1 MLRGATRL
9 YATSPSSRAGA
20 RGGRGTRAGD
30 GRDPADPRRHGR
42 SSRARERERL
52 ERPTVVFVG
61 RADDPRKNVAS
72 FSQAWPLVRSQ
83 RPERPLR
90 LVGRAPAGPLPAGVE
105 AAGEVASVAEELRRA
120 SLFVLP
126 SLQEGFGIVVAEALA
141 SGSPVVVTPCGGP
154 EELVRASG
162 GGTVLADFE
171 PGTLAEALVAALA
184 DPHAWRSNAR
194 AAAPTSRRTTR
205 RHASAPSSQPR
216 SRSSTVPDVAVVIGN
231 YRGEH
236 LLPDCLAS
244 LAAQTLAPDEVLV
257 VDGASPDRSVEV
269 AESLGAR
276 VLRRENRGLGHL
288 YNEGAGAT
296 AAELVLLLN
305 NDVALDNRCLELLAA
320 ALAADS
326 SLFAADPRQVD
337 WEGERDVKARTT
349 LARGRL
355 LREYI
360 PSLHLD
366 DNVPSSK
373 TVPTV
378 SAHGA
383 AMLVRRELLLELG
396 GFDETFF
403 MEWEDLDL
411 CWRAWLRGYGS
422 VYVPDAWLRH
432 RVGGATSR
440 AS

>member
-1 MLRGATRL
+1 M
-9 YATSPSSRAGA
+9 
-20 RGGRGTRAGD
+20 
-30 GRDPADPRRHGR
+30 
-42 SSRARERERL
+42 
-52 ERPTVVFVG
+52 
-61 RADDPRKNVAS
+61 
-72 FSQAWPLVRSQ
+72 
-83 RPERPLR
+83 
-90 LVGRAPAGPLPAGVE
+90 
-105 AAGEVASVAEELRRA
+105 
-120 SLFVLP
+120 
-126 SLQEGFGIVVAEALA
+126 
-141 SGSPVVVTPCGGP
+141 
-154 EELVRASG
+154 
-162 GGTVLADFE
+162 
-171 PGTLAEALVAALA
+171 
-184 DPHAWRSNAR
+184 
-194 AAAPTSRRTTR
+194 
-205 RHASAPSSQPR
+205 
-216 SRSSTVPDVAVVIGN
+216 PDVAVVIGN

-236 LLPDCLAS
+236 LLPNCLAS
-244 LAAQTLAPDEVLV
+244 LAAQTLAPGEVLV

-269 AESLGAR
+269 AESLGAH

-296 AAELVLLLN
+296 AAELVLLVN
-305 NDVALDNRCLELLAA
+305 NDVALDSRCLELLAA
-320 ALAADS
+320 ALAADG

-337 WEGERDVKARTT
+337 WEGRRDVKARTT

-403 MEWEDLDL
+403 LEWEDLDL
-411 CWRAWLRGYGS
+411 CWRAWLRGHGS

-432 RVGGATSR
+432 RVGGATGTHDLARRLTSSHHNLLRFALKCLPARR
-440 AS
+440 AAAVFAGELLRLPAHPRTIGPALLAIARELPEILRLRRQTRPSQAHLDWLLAGMPK

>member
-1 MLRGATRL
+1 M
-9 YATSPSSRAGA
+9 
-20 RGGRGTRAGD
+20 
-30 GRDPADPRRHGR
+30 
-42 SSRARERERL
+42 
-52 ERPTVVFVG
+52 
-61 RADDPRKNVAS
+61 
-72 FSQAWPLVRSQ
+72 
-83 RPERPLR
+83 PE
-90 LVGRAPAGPLPAGVE
+90 
-105 AAGEVASVAEELRRA
+105 
-120 SLFVLP
+120 
-126 SLQEGFGIVVAEALA
+126 
-141 SGSPVVVTPCGGP
+141 
-154 EELVRASG
+154 
-162 GGTVLADFE
+162 
-171 PGTLAEALVAALA
+171 
-184 DPHAWRSNAR
+184 
-194 AAAPTSRRTTR
+194 
-205 RHASAPSSQPR
+205 
-216 SRSSTVPDVAVVIGN
+216 VAVVIGN

-244 LAAQTLAPDEVLV
+244 LTAQTLAPSEVVV
-257 VDGASPDRSVEV
+257 VDGASPDRSIEV

-276 VLRRENRGLGHL
+276 VLKRENRGLGHL

-296 AAELVLLLN
+296 AAEFVLLLN
-305 NDVALDNRCLELLAA
+305 SDVALDNRCLELLAA

-326 SLFAADPRQVD
+326 SLFAADPRQVA
-337 WEGERDVKARTT
+337 WEGGRDVKARTT

-355 LREYI
+355 LREFI

-403 MEWEDLDL
+403 LEWEDLDL

-432 RVGGATSR
+432 RVGGATESGDLTGRLSSSHHNLLRFALKCLPAGQAARVLAGELLRLPAHPRLIAPALVRVARELPEIARQRRQAQPVAETPRLAARGDARMRAARARCLERPRRQDHGRPGNPVVPLRPSSWRATSTSR
-440 AS
+440 SSCPSRPTSPTSRSRSFTTTPGTPLACPHSSATTTWSSRSTCP